1 VAAEAPEARGDVRLA
16 QLWNLLEYVIQE
28 VAVAA
33 VEQGFLCNRENRTWF
48 FYKIPLLI

>member
-16 QLWNLLEYVIQE
+16 QLWNLLENVIQE

-33 VEQGFLCNRENRTWF
+33 VEQGFLCNINELQG
-48 FYKIPLLI
+48 KQDLVLL